1 MTNLRRF
8 SVFTSVVFGAAIAA
22 GSTALAQNPP
32 PQPAE
37 RTVYLMQQ
45 DQSGCNN
52 ADVKLGDWSKQKGTV
67 WVARGSDGMTRV
79 KIGFTGTPD
88 TTYHF
93 FLKCVRLLG
102 NIKTEDEGEAHA
114 SFEFPTSSVGDDYG
128 FDMYPEGA
136 PSGNKFQSIQV
147 NFR

>member
-1 MTNLRRF
+1 MTTLCRF
-8 SVFTSVVFGAAIAA
+8 SSLLIVLAAAVPA
-22 GSTALAQNPP
+22 GVALAQNPP
-32 PQPAE
+32 PRPAE

-52 ADVKLGDWSKQKGTV
+52 ADVQVGDWSRQKGTV

-79 KIGFTGTPD
+79 KVGFTGTPN
-88 TTYHF
+88 TSYHF
-93 FLKCVRLLG
+93 FLKCVRKLG
-102 NIKTEDEGEAHA
+102 DIKTEDEGEAQA
-114 SFEFPTSSVGDDYG
+114 SFEFPTSATGDDYG

-136 PSGNKFQSIQV
+136 PSGNKYQSVQV